1 MELQIPI
8 IALFKEYTALKVAVL
23 HSKQLSGSGSK
34 GPGEVKGQQLGLA
47 CKLRCDTR
55 SAPI

>member
-1 MELQIPI
+1 MALMELQIPI

-34 GPGEVKGQQLGLA
+34 GPGEVKGQ
-47 CKLRCDTR
+47 
-55 SAPI
+55 